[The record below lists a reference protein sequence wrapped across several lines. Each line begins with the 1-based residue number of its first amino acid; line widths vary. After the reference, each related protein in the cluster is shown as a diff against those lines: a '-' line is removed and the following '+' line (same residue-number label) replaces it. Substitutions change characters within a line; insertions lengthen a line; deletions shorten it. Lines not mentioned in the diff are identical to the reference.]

1 MTSQDPHTLTP
12 AAHDTALLVAR
23 VIFFNGLLI
32 GLGFC
37 GAVLGVLFFN
47 VGNLADPMERW
58 LVVAVLGVLA
68 IMAFGFTAMAK
79 TRIAKLKKSL
89 ARP

>member
-32 GLGFC
+32 GFGFC
-37 GAVLGVLFFN
+37 AAVVGVLFFN
-47 VGNLADPMERW
+47 VGNLAEPIERW
-58 LVVAVLGVLA
+58 LVVAVLGGLA

-79 TRIAKLKKSL
+79 TRIAKLKNS
-89 ARP
+89 APRH

>member
-37 GAVLGVLFFN
+37 AAVIGVLFFN
-47 VGNLADPMERW
+47 VGNLTQPTERW
-58 LVVAVLGVLA
+58 LVVGVLGGLA
-68 IMAFGFTAMAK
+68 IMAFGFTAMSK
-79 TRIAKLKKSL
+79 TRIAKLKKSPP
-89 ARP
+89 RR

>member
-1 MTSQDPHTLTP
+1 MASQDPHTLSP
-12 AAHDTALLVAR
+12 AARGTALLLAR

-37 GAVLGVLFFN
+37 AAAVGVLFFK
-47 VGNLADPMERW
+47 VGNLTIPMERW
-58 LVVAVLGVLA
+58 LVVAVFVGLA

-79 TRIAKLKKSL
+79 TRIAKLKKSS
-89 ARP
+89 

>member
-37 GAVLGVLFFN
+37 AAVVGVLFFN
-47 VGNLADPMERW
+47 VGNLAEPIERW
-58 LVVAVLGVLA
+58 LVVAVLGGLA

-79 TRIAKLKKSL
+79 TRIAKLKNS
-89 ARP
+89 APRP